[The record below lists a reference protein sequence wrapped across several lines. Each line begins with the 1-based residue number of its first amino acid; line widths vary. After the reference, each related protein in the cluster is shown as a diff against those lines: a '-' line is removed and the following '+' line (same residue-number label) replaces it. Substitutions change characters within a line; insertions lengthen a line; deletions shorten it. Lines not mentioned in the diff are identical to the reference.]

1 MSLMKSFIND
11 PKNFDNMIKVILS
24 AGKPDLFNKDFLVN
38 CGFSESNSILY
49 SNLFISLGLIDEKG
63 VPVPEYSRFLRSDE
77 DSRLVIAEKIWEKY
91 TPIFAEDRH
100 IQDKPIEKISEVF
113 RKVYGIEHSESF
125 IHLLALTFK
134 ALIDYAG
141 LKTTKKIIEPQ
152 LVTAETYTNGVS
164 EHSEQTEDE
173 ELGLHSE
180 SDIDETDDTLLRDA
194 LPGSEDEEKTDSKI
208 NDHSETDP
216 DLEHTDILDELFSD
230 NELSEND
237 KQKDTVENDTSY
249 KDTKKMTDT
258 ETLVNRTVQNEKN
271 GNEFLSKALFKRA
284 NLLQKLDRV
293 EEEVEALNQIVEYF
307 DKEGKNSGNEDIL
320 SKTLIRKAEILEQLG
335 DDEKALAAYEDYIQ
349 RFYKTE

>member
-1 MSLMKSFIND
+1 MNLMKSFIND
-11 PKNFDNMIKVILS
+11 PKNFDKMIKVILS
-24 AGKPDLFNKDFLVN
+24 AGKPELFDKDFLVN

-63 VPVPEYSRFLRSDE
+63 VPVAEYDRFLKSDE
-77 DSRLVIAEKIWEKY
+77 ESRLVIAEKIWEKY

-113 RKVYGIEHSESF
+113 RKVYDTEHSESF
-125 IHLLALTFK
+125 IHLIALTFK

-152 LVTAETYTNGVS
+152 LVASETYKNGVS
-164 EHSEQTEDE
+164 EHNEDDE
-173 ELGLHSE
+173 FGLHSE
-180 SDIDETDDTLLRDA
+180 PDIDETEDTLLRDS

-216 DLEHTDILDELFSD
+216 DMVYPDILDELFSD
-230 NELSEND
+230 SELSEND
-237 KQKDTVENDTSY
+237 NQEDSVETDTFY

-258 ETLVNRTVQNEKN
+258 ETLVNRTVKNEKN

-307 DKEGKNSGNEDIL
+307 DKEGKNSVNEDIL